1 MTFEGM
7 IGLEDF
13 LPHIYDLIV
22 ENDIS
27 YQDTFVMSDK
37 SSEVLGEEETQAR
50 ITKLLSS
57 IREEAGDLV
66 GSLLG
71 KRYDLDLIFKEIHHE
86 KTLYMR
92 LLRDGKVAAD
102 VASPSINYPDDGI
115 TDSFDHILMAF
126 LCEWDPQKK
135 EAKYVMSLDEAYGFE
150 EERAYLLSEIRSF
163 CKEILEEN
171 SKEYLETLS

>member
-1 MTFEGM
+1 MHLIRLLTPPEKEKATDKDIASRLFGRQYLTFEGM

-13 LPHIYDLIV
+13 LPHNYDLIV

-71 KRYDLDLIFKEIHHE
+71 KRYDLDLIFKEI
-86 KTLYMR
+86 
-92 LLRDGKVAAD
+92 
-102 VASPSINYPDDGI
+102 
-115 TDSFDHILMAF
+115 
-126 LCEWDPQKK
+126 
-135 EAKYVMSLDEAYGFE
+135 
-150 EERAYLLSEIRSF
+150 
-163 CKEILEEN
+163 LEEN

>member
-1 MTFEGM
+1 MSVSLGPEGLTVKKLFKSIVIPYSEIRSIKVIDQNHSLFRTFGKEEYTYEGM

-71 KRYDLDLIFKEIHHE
+71 KRYDLDLIFKEI
-86 KTLYMR
+86 
-92 LLRDGKVAAD
+92 
-102 VASPSINYPDDGI
+102 
-115 TDSFDHILMAF
+115 
-126 LCEWDPQKK
+126 
-135 EAKYVMSLDEAYGFE
+135 
-150 EERAYLLSEIRSF
+150 
-163 CKEILEEN
+163 LEEN

>member
-1 MTFEGM
+1 MHLIRLLTPPEKEKATDKDIASRLFGRRYLTYEGM

-71 KRYDLDLIFKEIHHE
+71 KRYDLDLIFKEI
-86 KTLYMR
+86 
-92 LLRDGKVAAD
+92 
-102 VASPSINYPDDGI
+102 
-115 TDSFDHILMAF
+115 
-126 LCEWDPQKK
+126 
-135 EAKYVMSLDEAYGFE
+135 
-150 EERAYLLSEIRSF
+150 
-163 CKEILEEN
+163 LEEN